1 MGINTFN
8 TQLPTALGYAV
19 NNMNEALKDR
29 KSFLGSIANTVVT
42 DTNAFLKNIGN
53 YNTVE
58 AKRYLDSLDPSVIT
72 NLRNQGVAEQDIY
85 TRLLGNKGYGNGVQ
99 MNDHDANLMNSFG
112 NLNKAEGQKR
122 DIDVANYID
131 QNANDASILGLS
143 AKDIAE
149 RAGYRN
155 LNSTA
160 LANVDVLRNSGR
172 EDFLK
177 RLQSDYNASGLN
189 STDYFNRNEKLKE
202 FNPLQKDYDTLDSG
216 KKTYLKSV
224 IDSDIRDEVNRRA
237 RDYNVT
243 PAQVR
248 TSAEYQDI
256 VNQAIQKN
264 NAGNLFNNGDFTNS
278 FDINNPLTQQVNQD
292 NKTQRRDSAL
302 DNVRNY
308 MNNIFSKNADIDY
321 DSGMAEINAMLSNA
335 GITGQERTN
344 IENEF
349 KDKIA
354 DNESTKALINRL
366 GTIYNEIQAGNLQ
379 GVSEEQALELMQA
392 YNDALINTK
401 AKKGNIDYINNKFS
415 QMLAIYK
422 TSLQEITQK
431 SKAASSVKIANYQ
444 KAILNNVPDLTTRG
458 VLTDV
463 FNSLESNKLEPQNKE
478 EGEILSKTLS
488 VLKDANADDEAG
500 NYSKFISIVENPND
514 PLSKIYSRALIKAV
528 GNTKVNDIKK
538 RINKL
543 PVYEVMSVLTN
554 KENNNSLMEI
564 LKNKTPNTLTTY
576 QLGK

>member
-19 NNMNEALKDR
+19 TNMNNALKDR
-29 KSFLGSIANTVVT
+29 KSFLGSIADKVVT
-42 DTNAFLKNIGN
+42 DTNAFLKNIGD

-58 AKRYLDSLDPSVIT
+58 AKRYLDSIDPSVIT

-122 DIDVANYID
+122 DIDVANFID

-149 RAGYRN
+149 RAGYKN

-160 LANVDVLRNSGR
+160 LTNVDVLRNSGR

-189 STDYFNRNEKLKE
+189 STDYFNRNEELKG
-202 FNPLQKDYDTLDSG
+202 FNPLQKNYDTLDSG

-224 IDSDIRDEVNRRA
+224 IENDIRDEVNRKA
-237 RDYNVT
+237 NELGMT

-248 TSAEYQDI
+248 TTSKYQDI

-292 NKTQRRDSAL
+292 NKTQRRDTAL

-354 DNESTKALINRL
+354 DASCNRVMTERIGNIAYDINAGQLKSLTEQQAVQILNAYNSALLDVAQKGGNKEKVHTEFTKMLDRIDM
-366 GTIYNEIQAGNLQ
+366 NLQ
-379 GVSEEQALELMQA
+379 KVSAMSSRQSQQLVNEAVAQLNSGTDNIQTTILSNATSNFKNALTTDQVRVV
-392 YNDALINTK
+392 DAV
-401 AKKGNIDYINNKFS
+401 INNLGERVS
-415 QMLAIYK
+415 P
-422 TSLQEITQK
+422 EIK
-431 SKAASSVKIANYQ
+431 NI
-444 KAILNNVPDLTTRG
+444 
-458 VLTDV
+458 
-463 FNSLESNKLEPQNKE
+463 
-478 EGEILSKTLS
+478 
-488 VLKDANADDEAG
+488 
-500 NYSKFISIVENPND
+500 
-514 PLSKIYSRALIKAV
+514 
-528 GNTKVNDIKK
+528 
-538 RINKL
+538 
-543 PVYEVMSVLTN
+543 LTN
-554 KENNNSLMEI
+554 KNHKLNPILRRVVYESVEGSNKKDIIKNRLDSSTVNKLLDEDTNIVPLLKHVLNTNNI
-564 LKNKTPNTLTTY
+564 LALQQIMDNQPVRTLDR
-576 QLGK
+576 

>member
-237 RDYNVT
+237 NATGRT

-248 TSAEYQDI
+248 TSAEYQNV

-264 NAGNLFNNGDFTNS
+264 NAGNLFNNGDFTN
-278 FDINNPLTQQVNQD
+278 FDVNNPLTQQVNQD
-292 NKTQRRDSAL
+292 NKTQRRDTAL

-415 QMLAIYK
+415 QMLAINK
-422 TSLQEITQK
+422 THLQEITQK

-444 KAILNNVPDLTTRG
+444 KAILNNVPDPTTRG

-488 VLKDANADDEAG
+488 VLKDTNADDEAG